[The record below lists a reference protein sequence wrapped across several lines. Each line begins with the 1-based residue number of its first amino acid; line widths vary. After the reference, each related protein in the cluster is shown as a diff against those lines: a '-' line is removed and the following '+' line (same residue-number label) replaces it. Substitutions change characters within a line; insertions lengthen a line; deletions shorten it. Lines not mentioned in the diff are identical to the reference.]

1 MILERIPQHNR
12 MRLSTWILS
21 VAGLVGL
28 LSLAAGVDRAQG
40 HAGEVHTEPAP
51 QAQSTAPESANP
63 MPEKKEGR
71 PEEASSVGDGGS
83 EGAPTSPPPPVE
95 PDTDPTL
102 HFIALGLILVLGAG
116 FLLVRRRRTL
126 A

>member
-51 QAQSTAPESANP
+51 QAQSTAPEGAPP
-63 MPEKKEGR
+63 MPRSKDGR
-71 PEEASSVGDGGS
+71 PEEASSVGAGGS
-83 EGAPTSPPPPVE
+83 EGGSTSPPPPVE

-102 HFIALGLILVLGAG
+102 HFIVLGLILVLGAG